1 MNGQDLLFSVLTKL
15 NSLAGGIFLLTA
27 FGLVAIR
34 QMLTCLRIYIFQ
46 SLLLAISAVILGY
59 HHASIHLFVVAAL
72 TITTKVIII
81 PWLLR
86 HTVGYESYAKREISQ
101 VVNIPASLLIAVAIA
116 IFSYYIASPLLVA
129 AGTGAFQKI
138 NLPVGMAS
146 LLLGAYTVTVRR
158 EAIPQ
163 VLGILAMENGAFF
176 AGVSIASDLPLMAE
190 LAAAFDVLII
200 ALVMGL
206 LALKIRQIIGKT
218 AVGEMIALREE

>member
-1 MNGQDLLFSVLTKL
+1 MNGQDLLLSVLPKL
-15 NSLAGGIFLLTA
+15 NALAGGIFLLTA

-34 QMLTCLRIYIFQ
+34 QMLTCLRIYVFQ
-46 SLLLAISAVILGY
+46 SLLLAVSAIILGY
-59 HHASIHLFVVAAL
+59 HNASIHLYLVAAL
-72 TITTKVIII
+72 TIAFKSMLI

-86 HTVGYESYAKREISQ
+86 HTVGYENYAKREISQ
-101 VVNIPASLLIAVAIA
+101 VVNIPTSLLIAVAIA
-116 IFSYYIASPLLVA
+116 IFSYCIASPLLVA
-129 AGTGAFQKI
+129 AGAGVFEKI

-158 EAIPQ
+158 EAVPQ

-176 AGVSIASDLPLMAE
+176 AGVSIASNLPLIAE

-206 LALKIRQIIGKT
+206 LAMKIHQAIGKT

>member
-86 HTVGYESYAKREISQ
+86 RTVGYESYAKREISQ

-116 IFSYYIASPLLVA
+116 ILSYYIASPLLVA
-129 AGTGAFQKI
+129 AGAGAFQKI